1 EKATAIEFDYMF
13 PQGLG
18 GVDKK
23 GRLFNW
29 QVEIELQWRDMALA
43 GAWTSYRETISRATL
58 DQIAFT
64 RRINLPYAMRPEV
77 RMRRIGA
84 KSTETTIQDTV
95 QWYGLRTRLASPS
108 SYPGMTVIS
117 VAVAGGGRLGAQS

>member
-1 EKATAIEFDYMF
+1 DGSTLEGDWAGPFAGNPEAEKATAIEFDYMF

-64 RRINLPYAMRPEV
+64 RRINLP
-77 RMRRIGA
+77 
-84 KSTETTIQDTV
+84 
-95 QWYGLRTRLASPS
+95 
-108 SYPGMTVIS
+108 
-117 VAVAGGGRLGAQS
+117 